1 MADEAARKVPTNA
14 AGGIAVSDADLKA
27 AFHFL
32 DSKGKGKITMAD
44 LKQKLAPFY
53 PDMPVKEYAF
63 LMGDSKSLSLHDL
76 KELLADNEITGFD
89 PVAEAFKV
97 YDPEGTG
104 FADTDIMRQVFTGL
118 GYTDLSDEDLDILVE
133 AADKD
138 GDGLVSLEDFRS
150 MVYAAGSTDP
160 AKGTAAGQ

>member
-1 MADEAARKVPTNA
+1 MLSSWVTRRASPVRLLARVRCEANYAL
-14 AGGIAVSDADLKA
+14 DAPPC
-27 AFHFL
+27 
-32 DSKGKGKITMAD
+32 T
-44 LKQKLAPFY
+44 
-53 PDMPVKEYAF
+53 V
-63 LMGDSKSLSLHDL
+63 HDL